1 MGAKTDCLSLHNDR
15 SVFSPKVTKS
25 RAIFRYHVHN
35 EACHIPL
42 KVPVMKLSA
51 KIIKL
56 LPYLLGHL
64 FQSNLSCCRL
74 KWRCLMH
81 FDASEMTTMLIM
93 VFGSFFALFSIPENR
108 NCSQHSFYYARKK
121 YISTP
126 VALPSSF
133 LNTVGCRLLC
143 RSLLFW

>member
-64 FQSNLSCCRL
+64 FQSNLS
-74 KWRCLMH
+74 WCLMH
-81 FDASEMTTMLIM
+81 FDDSEMTTMLIM
-93 VFGSFFALFSIPENR
+93 VFGSFFCA
-108 NCSQHSFYYARKK
+108 
-121 YISTP
+121 
-126 VALPSSF
+126 F
-133 LNTVGCRLLC
+133 LDP
-143 RSLLFW
+143 